1 MNLAETKETLSDES
15 SVVNEPERLPEVLDI
30 LIVGGGP
37 TGTAAAFRAKELGLS
52 ALVIDYDD
60 LMKRIRDYAKKKPI
74 LPSFGGG
81 DAMKFP
87 AGGRLISEL
96 HFDPIDKDEMCEKWK
111 GLYQEYQV
119 PARIGVEL
127 VSLEADEQGLW
138 RARTWNHSAEAEE
151 FFVSRQVVLAFGRGV
166 PRRFDIPGNVE
177 GMAFRLAD
185 PNLNVGAPGCVIG
198 GGTSSAE
205 AVIAISNAKK
215 KAGDKTA
222 IYWSYRGES
231 MPKVSKALAD
241 VFFQAYVVNGNIR
254 YLPNSEPIAVVTGE
268 EDSDYLCIRT
278 DRKVMPDR
286 PTETT
291 QLEFLKQ
298 YCIACIG
305 EDIPEPL
312 LNSMGIYLMSGGPRN
327 RKRLVVS
334 PLLETCRSNLYLA
347 GDILS
352 PAYLETQDF
361 DGDPS
366 TFPEIKRRGN
376 VKSALRD
383 GVFVT
388 EVIAQKLAGQTSI
401 HVQMDFTDR
410 KDRKAKQDDEESR
423 PADRE
428 AAASAD
434 AEAVRQK
441 PTEEGLERP
450 ARLLRILQG
459 EITADEYDLR
469 QNQVTTIGKRGCDI
483 SFEEDSALSDKHAS
497 ILHQSEG
504 YFLHD
509 EGGRNGVFL
518 QLTEGKSVEAPRGAI
533 VKAGEQWLVFGDQED
548 PATVVHYDREGREVK
563 RLQVTEKTTVLGRQT
578 ADINLDPSDASL
590 SRRHLSVSL
599 KNGRPYLRDLRS
611 TNGTLLKAN
620 GGTKL
625 DDGDRIWLGNQVL
638 QFISK
643 NEATPGGEV
652 HFDVSGSTLPVQNV
666 VAAPPV
672 SRSDSEEIPP
682 PASVAA
688 ASGGDLC
695 VTFENVGKTV
705 PLRKGQT
712 ICEIA
717 EEHGIQITA
726 QCHQGICGSDPIR
739 IVSGHDHLNPM
750 GEGEEDTLDE
760 ICSVE
765 EGQHRLA
772 CMARPTGPVVVEIV
786 GKN

>member
-1 MNLAETKETLSDES
+1 MNLAKTKETLSDES
-15 SVVNEPERLPEVLDI
+15 SVVVEPERLPEVLDI

-81 DAMKFP
+81 DQMKFP
-87 AGGRLISEL
+87 AGGPLISEL
-96 HFDPIDKDEMCEKWK
+96 HFDPIDKDEMCQKWK
-111 GLYQEYQV
+111 SLYQKHQV
-119 PARIGVEL
+119 PAKVGVEL
-127 VSLEADEQGLW
+127 VKLEADEQGLW
-138 RARTWNHSAEAEE
+138 QARTWNHSMEAEE
-151 FFVSRQVVLAFGRGV
+151 TFVSRQVVLAFGRGV

-185 PNLNVGAPGCVIG
+185 PNLNVGKSGCVIG

-254 YLPNSEPIAVVTGE
+254 YLPNSEPVAVVSGE
-268 EDSDYLCIRT
+268 EEYDYLCIRT

-312 LNSMGIYLMSGGPRN
+312 LNSMGIHLMSGGPRN

-334 PLLETCRSNLYLA
+334 PLLETCRPNLYLA

-388 EVIAQKLAGQTSI
+388 EVIAQKLAGQTRI
-401 HVQMDFTDR
+401 HVHMDFTDA
-410 KDRKAKQDDEESR
+410 KDGKGERDQEESR
-423 PADRE
+423 PPIRE
-428 AAASAD
+428 STPSGD
-434 AEAVRQK
+434 AEAASQER
-441 PTEEGLERP
+441 TEEGLERP

-459 EITADEYDLR
+459 DITADEYALR
-469 QNQVTTIGKRGCDI
+469 QNEVTTIGKRGCDI

-497 ILHQSEG
+497 ILHRSDG

-509 EGGRNGVFL
+509 EGGRNGVFI
-518 QLTEGKSVEAPRGAI
+518 QLTEGKSIEAPPGAI
-533 VKAGEQWLVFGDQED
+533 VKAGEQWLVFGDQD
-548 PATVVHYDREGREVK
+548 HPASMIHYDREGREVK
-563 RLQVTEKTTVLGRQT
+563 RLQVTQKTAVLGRQS
-578 ADINLDPSDASL
+578 ADNNLDSADASL

-599 KNGRPYLRDLRS
+599 KDGKLYLRDLRS

-643 NEATPGGEV
+643 SEATPGGEV
-652 HFDVSGSTLPVQNV
+652 HFDVSGSTPGAEGRR
-666 VAAPPV
+666 AARFAV
-672 SRSDSEEIPP
+672 RWRGGY
-682 PASVAA
+682 A
-688 ASGGDLC
+688 ASECHSTFRRGSCRDLR
-695 VTFENVGKTV
+695 E
-705 PLRKGQT
+705 RRQDHSSSKGP
-712 ICEIA
+712 
-717 EEHGIQITA
+717 
-726 QCHQGICGSDPIR
+726 D
-739 IVSGHDHLNPM
+739 DL
-750 GEGEEDTLDE
+750 
-760 ICSVE
+760 
-765 EGQHRLA
+765 
-772 CMARPTGPVVVEIV
+772 
-786 GKN
+786 

>member
-1 MNLAETKETLSDES
+1 M
-15 SVVNEPERLPEVLDI
+15 
-30 LIVGGGP
+30 
-37 TGTAAAFRAKELGLS
+37 
-52 ALVIDYDD
+52 
-60 LMKRIRDYAKKKPI
+60 
-74 LPSFGGG
+74 
-81 DAMKFP
+81 
-87 AGGRLISEL
+87 
-96 HFDPIDKDEMCEKWK
+96 
-111 GLYQEYQV
+111 
-119 PARIGVEL
+119 
-127 VSLEADEQGLW
+127 
-138 RARTWNHSAEAEE
+138 
-151 FFVSRQVVLAFGRGV
+151 
-166 PRRFDIPGNVE
+166 
-177 GMAFRLAD
+177 
-185 PNLNVGAPGCVIG
+185 
-198 GGTSSAE
+198 
-205 AVIAISNAKK
+205 
-215 KAGDKTA
+215 
-222 IYWSYRGES
+222 
-231 MPKVSKALAD
+231 AD

-254 YLPNSEPIAVVTGE
+254 YLPNSEPVAVVTGE
-268 EDSDYLCIRT
+268 EEYDYLCVRT

-334 PLLETCRSNLYLA
+334 PLLETCRPNLYLA

-352 PAYLETQDF
+352 PAYLEARDF

-388 EVIAQKLAGQTSI
+388 EVIAQKLAGYTSI
-401 HVQMDFTDR
+401 HVRMNFTDA
-410 KDRKAKQDDEESR
+410 KDGKGQRDYEESR
-423 PADRE
+423 PLARE
-428 AAASAD
+428 STSSVD
-434 AEAVRQK
+434 AEAERQK
-441 PTEEGLERP
+441 HTEEVLGRP

-459 EITADEYDLR
+459 EITADEYALR
-469 QNQVTTIGKRGCDI
+469 PYQVTTIGKRGCDI
-483 SFEEDSALSDKHAS
+483 SFEEDSTLSDKHAS
-497 ILHQSEG
+497 ILHQSDA
-504 YFLHD
+504 YFLRD

-518 QLTEGKSVEAPRGAI
+518 QLTEGKSVEAPPRAI
-533 VKAGEQWLVFGDQED
+533 VKAGEQWLVFGDQD
-548 PATVVHYDREGREVK
+548 HPATVIHYDREGREV
-563 RLQVTEKTTVLGRQT
+563 RHIQVTEKTAVLGRQA

-599 KNGRPYLRDLRS
+599 KDNKLYLRDLKS

-620 GGTKL
+620 GRTRL

-643 NEATPGGEV
+643 SEATPSEEV
-652 HFDVSGSTLPVQNV
+652 RFDVPRSTFPKQNVATGPSAPPSDSDEATLPPSA
-666 VAAPPV
+666 AAP
-672 SRSDSEEIPP
+672 
-682 PASVAA
+682 
-688 ASGGDLC
+688 SGGNLT
-695 VTFENVGKTV
+695 VTFENVGKPV

-739 IVSGHDHLNPM
+739 IVSGHDNLNPM
-750 GEGEEDTLDE
+750 GEGEEETLDE
-760 ICSVE
+760 ICSVG
-765 EGQHRLA
+765 EGRHRLA

-786 GKN
+786 EKS